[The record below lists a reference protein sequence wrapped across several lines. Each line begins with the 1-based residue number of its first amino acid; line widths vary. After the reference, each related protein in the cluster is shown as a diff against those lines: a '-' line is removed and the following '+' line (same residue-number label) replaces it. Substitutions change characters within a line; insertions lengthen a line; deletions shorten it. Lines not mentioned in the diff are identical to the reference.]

1 MKGKRDWTIDENRE
15 MNRLDKSKSDILNN
29 IIFPSMANL
38 TVFLEGIAE
47 NKELQKVFD
56 DDLKQLLLGRKITI
70 EIDKET
76 KDKKKRFG
84 PIVFQRFIRAAI
96 TWNYREKT
104 KNENESEYEY
114 ESEKDREKRI
124 NNFRLIL
131 IDCLEYILYQH
142 LTSIGS
148 NLLDSLTVNFF
159 LQHLSGALAFTKL
172 LSRNVNKDTD
182 MDIED
187 ASRPVNF

>member
-1 MKGKRDWTIDENRE
+1 MARGKRGDAVSKSYEPSDKIKAYFKDKLQIEKIRREVIMKGKRDWTIDENRE

-114 ESEKDREKRI
+114 ESEKDREKK
-124 NNFRLIL
+124 N
-131 IDCLEYILYQH
+131 
-142 LTSIGS
+142 
-148 NLLDSLTVNFF
+148 
-159 LQHLSGALAFTKL
+159 
-172 LSRNVNKDTD
+172 
-182 MDIED
+182 
-187 ASRPVNF
+187 